1 MAVGK
6 FSCQKE
12 PVISQQRQKR
22 LVQLD
27 TFILKAV
34 VDIHDFALAYI
45 PYNVPLGITAK
56 FQRDGEC
63 P

>member
-12 PVISQQRQKR
+12 PGYLQQRQKR

-27 TFILKAV
+27 TFILKAII
-34 VDIHDFALAYI
+34 DIHDFALAYI
-45 PYNVPLGITAK
+45 PYNVLLGITAK
-56 FQRDGEC
+56 FQKDREC